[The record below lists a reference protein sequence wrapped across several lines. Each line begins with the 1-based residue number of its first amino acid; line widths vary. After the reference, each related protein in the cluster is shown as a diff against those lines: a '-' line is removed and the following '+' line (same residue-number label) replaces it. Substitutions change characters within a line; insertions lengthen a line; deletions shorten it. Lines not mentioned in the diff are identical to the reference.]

1 MQSTWRTHDVV
12 IDGQNEEWD
21 GAMHIFDSE
30 HVDVGLLNDER
41 CIYLGLF
48 AGDRDRQTQ
57 MLASGC
63 TVWLTADGKRA
74 KKFGVRYPHGLPA
87 EARRDF
93 AREWGKHGPEAAVAS
108 THALD
113 GTAELVNADGPLM
126 ATAADDS
133 VQVAVKPYRDSLI
146 YELKVPLARIGGIAP
161 GQEIGIGIEMG
172 SATRTVR
179 KAAVQTDP
187 KEGRETRDGHT
198 SDAAPSEWT
207 DTTRPKQSGPDA
219 LSLWI
224 VAKLAERP

>member
-1 MQSTWRTHDVV
+1 
-12 IDGQNEEWD
+12 
-21 GAMHIFDSE
+21 
-30 HVDVGLLNDER
+30 
-41 CIYLGLF
+41 
-48 AGDRDRQTQ
+48 
-57 MLASGC
+57 
-63 TVWLTADGKRA
+63 
-74 KKFGVRYPHGLPA
+74 LPA

-146 YELKVPLARIGGIAP
+146 YELKVPLARIGDIAS

-179 KAAVQTDP
+179 KSAVQTDP
-187 KEGRETRDGHT
+187 KEGRETRDGHKG
-198 SDAAPSEWT
+198 ARAGAGQKLHGAVLHSEF
-207 DTTRPKQSGPDA
+207 DFDVCLKQATPGTARGPVD
-219 LSLWI
+219 I
-224 VAKLAERP
+224 DG